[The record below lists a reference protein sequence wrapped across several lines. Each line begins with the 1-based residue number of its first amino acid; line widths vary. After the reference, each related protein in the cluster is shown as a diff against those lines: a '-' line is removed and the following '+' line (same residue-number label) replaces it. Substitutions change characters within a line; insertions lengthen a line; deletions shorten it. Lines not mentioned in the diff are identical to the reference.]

1 MKFIED
7 MHLNNKKVIVR
18 CDFNVPIK
26 DGKVLDNSKIIK
38 SLKTI
43 NYLLE
48 KNCRV
53 ILLSHLGRINSNDD
67 KKKYTLFPV
76 KECLESLL
84 KMEVTFVAD
93 YPNEE
98 IPKDKKLILLENTR
112 YFDYPEKLE
121 SNNDLELAK
130 KWAKLG
136 DVFVYDAFASA
147 HRRHA
152 STSGLAFLLPT
163 CIGYLVKQEL
173 ENLDLVKNPT
183 NPFIVIMGGAKVD
196 DKLPLIKNLLP
207 RCEYLLLGGGIA
219 NSFLKAKD
227 INIGSS
233 LATEDE
239 NILIDLKCLI
249 ELYKE
254 KIILPVDCKEKNN
267 LDFKMVDSLN
277 KEDIIYDIGPK
288 TIIKYGNI
296 LKNAQTVFM
305 NGTLGFCEDE
315 NFTNGTKN
323 VFDYLDN
330 VSTAVIGGG
339 DTVAAVNLL
348 KPENNFV
355 LSSGG
360 GASLEYIAYQN
371 LPVLEDIK

>member
-227 INIGSS
+227 VNIGSS

-315 NFTNGTKN
+315 NFTNGTKK

-330 VSTAVIGGG
+330 VSTVVIGGG

>member
-277 KEDIIYDIGPK
+277 KADIIYDIGPK

-315 NFTNGTKN
+315 NFTNGTKK

>member
-315 NFTNGTKN
+315 NFTNGTKK

>member
-227 INIGSS
+227 VNIGSS

-315 NFTNGTKN
+315 NFTNGTKK